1 MDINKILEGS
11 LDEIADNIF
20 NETKNTTDKAKAIQK
35 QRIGENV
42 QYVIDALK
50 KIEADLRG
58 DLRDEYRDVANK
70 LSERIISIKNGQDGR
85 NGADGRAGKDGRA
98 GRDGLAGAK
107 GADGLPGRD
116 GIDGVDGVSVT
127 DASIDFDGS
136 LIISLSNGRVINVGE
151 VVSQDLADKIQV
163 ISTMST
169 NTAIAAITGGTIDG
183 TAIGGTTP
191 AAGAFTTVSATGVAT
206 FAAGTVALPSIT
218 TSGDTNTGVYFP
230 AADTIA
236 FTEGGAEAM
245 RINSSGIVLIG
256 TASAT
261 GSNLLQVNSDIRV
274 NGLTLGKGASS
285 ISTNTGFGLSVLS
298 AITTGAQNTA
308 FGYAALTTDTTGF
321 GNSAFGLGA
330 LLLNNGGSYNTAL
343 GHSALYYNTI
353 GTQNTAVGHGCMGS
367 GHTTGYF
374 NTGVGYTA
382 LQYCTTGV
390 ATLGAIT
397 GGTGYTN
404 GTYPGVVMTLSS
416 GSAADTY
423 PTATIVVAGGVVT
436 TVTITSA
443 GYRFVDTTTVLTAPA
458 ASIGGTGSGFSVL
471 VATLIYGSANTG
483 VGHQALL
490 LTTVGGANT
499 AIGYQTGRQNTTGN
513 GNTSLGTSAGYA
525 GVTASNNT
533 SIGYNALQLATGG
546 SNIGLG
552 YNSGGAIT
560 TGTGNVVIGGYTGST
575 APISTT
581 GSNSIVISDGAG
593 NVREYYDGT
602 NNAWVFNTGASER
615 MRIDSSGNVGIG
627 ATANASAILDAQ
639 STTKGVRMPNMTT
652 VQKNAIAT
660 PAAGLMVFDTTL
672 AKLCVYTTAWETIT
686 SV

>member
-116 GIDGVDGVSVT
+116 GLDGSDGVSVM
-127 DASIDFDGS
+127 DANIDFDGS

-183 TAIGGTTP
+183 TVIGGTTP
-191 AAGAFTTVSATGVAT
+191 AAGTFTTLRATGVAT

-218 TSGDTNTGVYFP
+218 TTGDTNTGVYFP
-230 AADTIA
+230 AADTVGITAGGTQRGAFSSTGLAVTGALSASGTITANNVTALIVSNGYQELYRTTNDATSLAHLLFYRGSGVGAFAGIYTIGDAANGVASLGLTISGTTIA
-236 FTEGGAEAM
+236 A
-245 RINSSGIVLIG
+245 ISSTGLAVTGKITSTGNV
-256 TASAT
+256 TVTDASAT
-261 GSNLLQVNSDIRV
+261 GGAATAYLGTVSTGLFLNTPTGQFGYLASGN
-274 NGLTLGKGASS
+274 NGVVTWSTGA
-285 ISTNTGFGLSVLS
+285 V
-298 AITTGAQNTA
+298 AITG
-308 FGYAALTTDTTGF
+308 
-321 GNSAFGLGA
+321 
-330 LLLNNGGSYNTAL
+330 
-343 GHSALYYNTI
+343 TI
-353 GTQNTAVGHGCMGS
+353 S
-367 GHTTGYF
+367 
-374 NTGVGYTA
+374 
-382 LQYCTTGV
+382 TTGV
-390 ATLGAIT
+390 ATFPAGTVALPSITTTGDTNTGVYFPAADTVGVTT
-397 GGTGYTN
+397 GGTER
-404 GTYPGVVMTLSS
+404 MRIDSS
-416 GSAADTY
+416 GNVGIG
-423 PTATIVVAGGVVT
+423 TASPSIVNPYASVVD
-436 TVTITSA
+436 IR
-443 GYRFVDTTTVLTAPA
+443 GTTTDQNYGG
-458 ASIGGTGSGFSVL
+458 SIRL
-471 VATLIYGSANTG
+471 
-483 VGHQALL
+483 
-490 LTTVGGANT
+490 
-499 AIGYQTGRQNTTGN
+499 
-513 GNTSLGTSAGYA
+513 
-525 GVTASNNT
+525 ASNNGT
-533 SIGYNALQLATGG
+533 TTNSYITVSTNGLFIYNTLAHP
-546 SNIGLG
+546 
-552 YNSGGAIT
+552 IT
-560 TGTGNVVIGGYTGST
+560 F
-575 APISTT
+575 
-581 GSNSIVISDGAG
+581 
-593 NVREYYDGT
+593 GT
-602 NNAWVFNTGASER
+602 NNTER

-652 VQKNAIAT
+652 VQKNAIAS
-660 PAAGLMVFDTTL
+660 PAAGLMVYDTTL